1 VIDFS
6 TINRVNGSIF
16 GYNEGINNIN
26 TGTQLQINSTLQGGF
41 IESQGFLQKA
51 QSFNQAAIVTGQI
64 NDFNQEIASSNT
76 IKSINNLTRSYAL
89 TTGKQLSQQAGTGFN
104 VNSRSSML
112 VREETLAV
120 FQGQIKD
127 TIVNAENE
135 RRATEYAAQ
144 SQQHDLRLQ
153 GQAQQLN
160 ADNARIGAANKA
172 AEIAFAG
179 RVNKQNLARK
189 YNTIV
194 PTLLNNIKTG
204 SNPWLK

>member
-1 VIDFS
+1 MIDFS

-26 TGTQLQINSTLQGGF
+26 TGTQQQINSTLRGGF

-160 ADNARIGAANKA
+160 ADNARISAANKA

>member
-26 TGTQLQINSTLQGGF
+26 TGTQQQINSTLRGGF

-160 ADNARIGAANKA
+160 ADNARISAANKA